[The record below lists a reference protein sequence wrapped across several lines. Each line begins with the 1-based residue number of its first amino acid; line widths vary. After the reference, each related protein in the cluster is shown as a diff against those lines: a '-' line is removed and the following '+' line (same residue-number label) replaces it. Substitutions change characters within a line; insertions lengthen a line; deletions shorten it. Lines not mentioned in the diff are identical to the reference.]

1 MSQSIVGS
9 DALDGLVP
17 DFTKLES
24 RLIEAS
30 LLGENIRKTSV
41 RLRVPQA
48 FIREFLAKKKV
59 RAYIK
64 EQKEIGAEMMQL
76 RLQEL
81 LTDVVE
87 RRIKDAEGDISKLTK
102 KDTLDVLRLLHDIS
116 SGIVKGSQVTEA
128 DDKYA
133 SILEKVFK

>member
-1 MSQSIVGS
+1 MSEIVGS
-9 DALDGLVP
+9 NPQTDGLVP
-17 DFTKLES
+17 SFTKLES
-24 RLIEAS
+24 QMLEAN
-30 LLGENIRKTSV
+30 LLGENIRATSL
-41 RLRVPQA
+41 RLKVPQA
-48 FIREFLAKKKV
+48 FLREFYAKRNV
-59 RAYIK
+59 RDYIR
-64 EQKEIGAEMMQL
+64 EQKEISAEMMQL

-87 RRIKDAEGDISKLTK
+87 KRIEDAEGDISKLTK

-116 SGIVKGSQVTEA
+116 SGIVKGSQATEA